1 MKLAPYPEYKDAGVS
16 WVGSIPAHWPEK
28 RAKYYFKEID
38 DRSLTGDEEMLS
50 VSHIT
55 GVTPR
60 SQKNVTMFKAES
72 NVGQKRCQP
81 GDLIINTM
89 WAWMSA
95 LGVSNHAGIVSPAYG
110 VYRPRSN
117 QDYDYYYLDSLLR
130 IEGYRSEYICRS
142 TGIRS
147 SRLRLYPDKFL
158 SMPVVCP
165 PQDEQQTIARFLKA
179 QDRLFRKFI
188 RNKRRFIELLKEQ
201 KQNIITQA
209 VTRGLDPNVKLKP
222 SGVEWIGDIPEHW
235 DARRLK
241 TIAKVVLGKM
251 LKTSPSKDDQLKPYL
266 RSANIQWF
274 EANLSDVA
282 SMWFSPSEMEQYRIS
297 KNDILV
303 SEGGEVGRACIW
315 QDELEECYIQ
325 NSVHKVTAGAEVL
338 PLFLLYQFSAFG
350 SKGAFKAVV
359 NRVSIAHLTREKLV
373 AVFFCKPPIEEQKTI
388 LAHIQAKTTEIDQA
402 IIRAQREIELM
413 REYRTRLIS
422 DVVTGQV
429 DVRGIEVPEVAE
441 EELLALEED
450 TAESDDVIDDEGD
463 MDETD

>member
-429 DVRGIEVPEVAE
+429 DVRGIEVPDVAE
-441 EELLALEED
+441 DELLALEED

>member
-1 MKLAPYPEYKDAGVS
+1 MKLAPYPEYKESGVP
-16 WVGSIPAHWPEK
+16 WLGKIPSHW
-28 RAKYYFKEID
+28 
-38 DRSLTGDEEMLS
+38 
-50 VSHIT
+50 
-55 GVTPR
+55 
-60 SQKNVTMFKAES
+60 
-72 NVGQKRCQP
+72 
-81 GDLIINTM
+81 
-89 WAWMSA
+89 A
-95 LGVSNHAGIVSPAYG
+95 LHRGKWLFTKME
-110 VYRPRSN
+110 RPVR
-117 QDYDYYYLDSLLR
+117 
-130 IEGYRSEYICRS
+130 
-142 TGIRS
+142 
-147 SRLRLYPDKFL
+147 
-158 SMPVVCP
+158 
-165 PQDEQQTIARFLKA
+165 PQDEVVTCFRDGTVTLRKNRRTRGFTESLKEIGYQGIRRGDLVIHQMDGFAGAVGVSDSDGKGTPVYSVCLPKLNLDTHYYAQLVREMSRSEFITSLAKGIRERSTDFRFDTFASLVLPVPLPDEQRKISRFMRNESA
-179 QDRLFRKFI
+179 QINKFI

-201 KQNIITQA
+201 KQNVINQA

-429 DVRGIEVPEVAE
+429 DVRNMKCEGGSLNEDEFEDIEEVE
-441 EELLALEED
+441 EEIELPEGGE
-450 TAESDDVIDDEGD
+450 DDE
-463 MDETD
+463 

>member
-1 MKLAPYPEYKDAGVS
+1 MKLAPYPEYKDSGVP
-16 WVGSIPAHWPEK
+16 WLGKIPAHWELHRGKWLFRKMERPVRSQDEVVTCFRDGTVTLRK
-28 RAKYYFKEID
+28 NRRIRGFTESLKEIGYQGIRKGD
-38 DRSLTGDEEMLS
+38 LVIHQMDAFAGAVGVSDSDGKGTPVYSVCLPKRDLDTHYYAQLVREMSRSYFITSLAKGIRERSTDFRFDTFASLTLPVPLPEE
-50 VSHIT
+50 
-55 GVTPR
+55 
-60 SQKNVTMFKAES
+60 QKAISRFMRNES
-72 NVGQKRCQP
+72 AQ
-81 GDLIINTM
+81 IN
-89 WAWMSA
+89 
-95 LGVSNHAGIVSPAYG
+95 
-110 VYRPRSN
+110 
-117 QDYDYYYLDSLLR
+117 
-130 IEGYRSEYICRS
+130 
-142 TGIRS
+142 
-147 SRLRLYPDKFL
+147 
-158 SMPVVCP
+158 
-165 PQDEQQTIARFLKA
+165 
-179 QDRLFRKFI
+179 KFI
-188 RNKRRFIELLKEQ
+188 RNKRRLIELLKEQ
-201 KQNIITQA
+201 KQNVINQA
-209 VTRGLDPNVKLKP
+209 VTRGLDPKVKFKP

-282 SMWFSPSEMEQYRIS
+282 SMWFSQSEMEQYRIS

-388 LAHIQAKTTEIDQA
+388 LAHIQAKTAEIDQA
-402 IIRAQREIELM
+402 ITRAEREIELM

-429 DVRGIEVPEVAE
+429 DVRNVKGEV
-441 EELLALEED
+441 
-450 TAESDDVIDDEGD
+450 
-463 MDETD
+463 